1 MASGVVQKGFKCVY
15 GSATCWVGLGGKT
28 FAEGRGK
35 LSEMAI
41 TGPGH
46 TGLANS

>member
-1 MASGVVQKGFKCVY
+1 MASGVVQKGFKCD

-41 TGPGH
+41 TGPGR